1 MPRESV
7 RFVHE
12 AKTDT
17 DLARLFAACRSGHVA
32 VLVGSTE
39 KMGVGTNVQDRAI
52 ALHHLDAPWRPA
64 DVDQR
69 EGRIIRQGNLNPEVQ
84 VIRWIT
90 ARSFDGYMWQTL
102 ERKAKFIREVMSPAL
117 DAREIADIGD
127 QALSYSEAKALAAGN
142 PLLIDKA
149 EADTELA
156 RLTRVERAH
165 HRDQDTLRRAITRHQ
180 QHIAARTTLVGD
192 IDTAIARRKDTR
204 GDLFTMTVE
213 GQEYR
218 KRADAGQHVLP
229 LLTREATNQLGF
241 RHRTLHI
248 GELGGFPLTATV
260 SRPLG
265 QTQVTLTLD
274 GAPGSDLTL
283 TIADLA
289 ETDPVGLVTRLENR
303 LTRLEATKAQ
313 ALADIDHASTEITHA
328 HTDLGKP
335 FAYAD
340 EFTAARERCRDIDEQ
355 LEAAATPPQPQN
367 AEAGRN
373 DPPMQ
378 RQESPVASQR
388 IGHPATVRAADEP
401 DIRPS
406 WPLPTNYQAGHTRG
420 RQPDP
425 DASAGH
431 RPVCRRSGLPLP
443 QYGDAE
449 PWRRSAPGNDHHAQ
463 DREAGQ

>member
-1 MPRESV
+1 M
-7 RFVHE
+7 
-12 AKTDT
+12 
-17 DLARLFAACRSGHVA
+17 
-32 VLVGSTE
+32 
-39 KMGVGTNVQDRAI
+39 
-52 ALHHLDAPWRPA
+52 
-64 DVDQR
+64 
-69 EGRIIRQGNLNPEVQ
+69 NPP
-84 VIRWIT
+84 IT
-90 ARSFDGYMWQTL
+90 APVCVADWAAWRSTSTVSRVRSTSHLTSLTGHARHYQKRIWAGTPEPVWSENETRLGARQLVAGTASPDDLDLTGY
-102 ERKAKFIREVMSPAL
+102 
-117 DAREIADIGD
+117 
-127 QALSYSEAKALAAGN
+127 
-142 PLLIDKA
+142 
-149 EADTELA
+149 
-156 RLTRVERAH
+156 
-165 HRDQDTLRRAITRHQ
+165 
-180 QHIAARTTLVGD
+180 
-192 IDTAIARRKDTR
+192 
-204 GDLFTMTVE
+204 
-213 GQEYR
+213 
-218 KRADAGQHVLP
+218 

-248 GELGGFPLTATV
+248 GELGGFPLTAIV

-340 EFTAARERCRDIDEQ
+340 ELTAARERCRDIDEQ
-355 LEAAATPPQPQN
+355 LEAAGTPPQPQN

-373 DPPMQ
+373 DPPTR

-406 WPLPTNYQAGHTRG
+406 WPSPTNHQAGHTRG
-420 RQPDP
+420 HQPDP

-431 RPVCRRSGLPLP
+431 RPVCRRAGLPLP